1 MFVRTSM
8 STKPIVIGPNES
20 LIEARR
26 KMEEGNFRRLPVV
39 RDGRLIGIV
48 TDRDLRQHTGHFE
61 HTRVTAAMTDE
72 LITAVPEMRLE
83 EAADL
88 MVKHKVGGLPVT
100 DGGNLVG
107 IITTT
112 DLLRA
117 FSRTEGEGPR
127 SD

>member
-117 FSRTEGEGPR
+117 FSRTEGEVPR

>member
-1 MFVRTSM
+1 MFVRSSM
-8 STKPIVIGPNES
+8 STKPIVIGPTES

-117 FSRTEGEGPR
+117 FSRTQGEVPR

>member
-1 MFVRTSM
+1 M
-8 STKPIVIGPNES
+8 STKPIIIGPEES

-26 KMEEGNFRRLPVV
+26 KMDDGNFRRLPVV
-39 RDGRLIGIV
+39 QNGRLIGIV

-72 LITAVPEMRLE
+72 LITAVPDMRLD